1 MITILNHP
9 LVQSDLRILRNESSG
24 TEAFRNAAYR
34 IGIHLAIASTNDLA
48 LDIIDVKTPMEITSG
63 AVIRGKVVIVPVLR
77 AGLGLV
83 SAFQTVYPEC
93 LLGYIGL
100 RRNEVTFDAEE
111 YYFSMPQIKPY
122 DKVILLEI
130 MLATGG
136 STSAAINKLQL
147 EGVSNLT
154 IVSVISV
161 PEGVERIRTS
171 FPKIR
176 IITAALDRELNHK
189 KYIMP
194 GLGDAG
200 DRYSGV

>member
-9 LVQSDLRILRNESSG
+9 LMQNDLRILRDESSG

-34 IGIHLAIASTNDLA
+34 LGIHLAVASTDDLA
-48 LDIIDVKTPMEITSG
+48 VDMIDVKTPMEITSG

-93 LLGYIGL
+93 VLGYIGL
-100 RRNEVTFDAEE
+100 RRNEVSFEAEE
-111 YYFSMPQIKPY
+111 YYFSMPQINPD

-147 EGVSNLT
+147 EGVSDLT
-154 IVSVISV
+154 VVSIISA
-161 PEGVERIRTS
+161 PEGVEKIKKS
-171 FPKIR
+171 FPKVR